1 MSEKAVP
8 RRKTMNI
15 NMGPQHPATHG
26 VLRVELELEGE
37 TVVKATPH
45 VGYLH
50 TGIEK
55 TAESKLYYKVIPMTD
70 RMDYLA
76 PMSNNLGFCLAVEK
90 LLGIDVP
97 EKVKYARVCLTE
109 LTRVMSHLVWVGTH
123 ALDIGAMSMMLYAFR
138 ERELIIDLYEAC
150 AGQRMMTTYFR
161 IGGLAS
167 ELPPDFDQK
176 IKKILKRIPEGMTD
190 YERLLTDNKIFR
202 NRTIGVGKISAEDAI
217 NYGLTGPNLRGSGIN
232 YDVRKA
238 NPYSGYEKFDFD
250 VPLGRNGDVYDRYL
264 IRLEEMRQSLK
275 IARQALDGMPEGPYR
290 ASVPGVVLPLK
301 EDVLS
306 KMESLIFHFK
316 IITEGFKPPRGAVY
330 QAIEAPK
337 GELGYYISSD
347 GSNKPHRMRVRPP
360 SFINLSA
367 LPRLVEGQMV
377 ADVIAAIGSIDI
389 VLGEVDR

>member
-1 MSEKAVP
+1 MQE
-8 RRKTMNI
+8 RRTMNL

-45 VGYLH
+45 IGYLH

-76 PMSNNLGFCLAVEK
+76 PMSNNLGYCLAVEK
-90 LLGIDVP
+90 LMNIEVP
-97 EKVKYARVCLTE
+97 DKVKFARVCLTE
-109 LTRVMSHLVWVGTH
+109 LTRLKSHLVWIGTH
-123 ALDIGAMSMMLYAFR
+123 AMDIGALSMSLYSFR
-138 ERELIIDLYEAC
+138 ERESVIDVYEAVS
-150 AGQRMMTTYFR
+150 GQRMMSTFFR
-161 IGGLAS
+161 IGGLAQ
-167 ELPPDFDQK
+167 ELPGDFDK
-176 IKKILKRIPEGMTD
+176 LVRKAVKDIRHGMID
-190 YERLLTDNKIFR
+190 YERLLNDNKIFR
-202 NRTIGVGKISAEDAI
+202 IRTINVAKISAEDAI
-217 NYGLTGPNLRGSGIN
+217 NCGLTGPCLRGSGVN
-232 YDVRKA
+232 YDVRKT
-238 NPYSGYEKFDFD
+238 NPYSGYDKFDFE
-250 VPLGRNGDVYDRYL
+250 VPLGKNGDVYDRFL
-264 IRLEEMRQSLK
+264 VRCEEMKQSLR
-275 IARQALDGMPEGPYR
+275 IVEQALDGMPEGPYR
-290 ASVPGVVLPLK
+290 AHVPGVVLPPK

-337 GELGYYISSD
+337 GELGFYISSD
-347 GSNKPHRMRVRPP
+347 GTNKPHRMRVRPP
-360 SFINLSA
+360 SFVNLST
-367 LPRLVEGQMV
+367 LPKMVEGGLV